1 MVFVG
6 QPARTPVSM
15 LAGGRAARSAALRF
29 RDQAA
34 SRLAPAVAARRRQ
47 STAAEDA
54 ETPSQQQRQQQQER
68 EEQPPVNLASCV
80 PRGEL
85 WHPDHLPERWVVFSD
100 LHVSLRTRAVCLEVL
115 ERVHEVAAARQAG
128 VAFLGDFWHLRG
140 SLPVEPL
147 NDVVT
152 ALAAWQQ
159 PMLMLAGNHDQVSLG
174 GLTHSLTALAA
185 ANPRIHAFDAP
196 AAFLGALWLP
206 YRRDPA
212 QLEAAIAAALGPGGG
227 LDAVAGGGG
236 EAREAVR
243 AVFAHADVVGAL
255 MNEAYQAQEG
265 LPPSLFPPGLP
276 TYTGHYH
283 RPHTVPGTRIRY
295 VSRAEAG
302 QQKQLLVVDRGQGW
316 EVAEEIALDVGPRFF
331 SAAAAPQQPTV
342 PAEAAAAEA
351 ESADE
356 TEAQAQESYALELP
370 VGLRAGDRLQLTLP
384 LAAQKQHGRL
394 LRSLQKQGIEVEVVS
409 PPAATAAPRIGT
421 AEGMGAFQLFSRY
434 AEMQGLSQRATTRGL
449 ELLQGLEAVTGHAL
463 DAAAVSIDF
472 ERVELEGY
480 FSFRE
485 PLSYE
490 LGTRG
495 LVVVT
500 GQVEDTEDAGPRDG
514 NDAAAEIA
522 AAASQ
527 LHSLLACVESNGAG
541 KTALM
546 MAPLWALTG
555 DVDARAEGA
564 APGGRGTSGLTNA
577 DIVNED
583 AKAARVRVE
592 GRLHGWPFAV
602 ERQVVRRGKGSFL
615 TFHLDGEDLTTQE
628 IRLTQQR
635 IDAELGTHLLGR
647 AVFYGQSD
655 IVALMEANDRAFKDE
670 LGKLVDLQAR
680 VDCFIHLLH
689 SHAADALA
697 TRNALVTPPL
707 QVWAAAKE
715 ASGKR
720 ASAARGAAASCADQL
735 VLSRQYLSQ
744 YQEQLAAAEAQAAGW
759 EAQRGARAE
768 QAERGLCGLVL
779 QLGATLGELAAGTA
793 ALRTALGRVAG
804 EGAALEGQLRELRQ
818 AGEGP
823 AAGGEAAEGT
833 REAALGERLQE
844 LAAVREQ
851 LRARVNQASFRHG
864 AAQGEVVAKRRL
876 LEEYQRLAE
885 RDLVAAAA
893 AAGSAASSSSSSSAG
908 HCSKGSGGSIQQGA
922 DDHWHDPG
930 QPVCDRCLQPIDAEL
945 FSANQ
950 QRLAADVAAAE
961 QEQQAALE
969 MLEQLEVEL
978 HSSSAEVASAE
989 EQLAEVRQQ
998 RAAAARQQAQE
1009 WQQVQQA
1016 LSCARQEEQQLGAM
1030 VQQAEQCSA
1039 TLTAWLAELS
1049 SRDDAVG
1056 FAASEAAADVPA
1068 ADAGGGS
1075 GELPEAVERLASAI
1089 AQAHADLQHGRQ
1101 LLHRLDLETAQPNPH
1116 QGAIDVLARQAA
1128 EEQAGV
1134 AAREAQHTQLEAE
1147 HEEWKQV
1154 DAAFRPTGIV
1164 NCVLEGVLGDL
1175 QEVAG
1180 RHLAALT
1187 SGLTLALRP
1196 CRPKKSDP
1204 DAVEK
1209 VVHVRQPGTAG
1220 EYRQRSV
1227 RQLSGGERRRVALA
1241 LALGFSE
1248 LAARRGRLRSNMLIL
1263 DEHLDSEG
1271 CLRVAALLK
1280 SLPYS
1285 TVLAFDAVDVVVKR
1299 GGGSVL
1305 DAAVVGQAV

>member
-295 VSRAEAG
+295 VGSPYQVSRAEAG

-500 GQVEDTEDAGPRDG
+500 GQVEDTEDAG
-514 NDAAAEIA
+514 
-522 AAASQ
+522 
-527 LHSLLACVESNGAG
+527 VESNGAG

-635 IDAELGTHLLGR
+635 IDAELGSHLLGR

-670 LGKLVDLQAR
+670 LGKLVD
-680 VDCFIHLLH
+680 
-689 SHAADALA
+689 
-697 TRNALVTPPL
+697 L

-1204 DAVEK
+1204 DAVIEQVEK

-1263 DEHLDSEG
+1263 DEVMQHLDSEG

-1285 TVLAFDAVDVVVKR
+1285 TVLVVAQAHSLATQAFDAVDVVVKR